1 MNNQIRYATR
11 YATFGERFTAVL
23 RDCLYTWWIAFVGF
37 FLIQIIQIVLRMND
51 MINDSLYSM
60 LTTIKIMGPI
70 LFIILGQPLYAM
82 VGDVSGRHTSKG
94 KFKNQIYVLNKK
106 GQFLTLGQSFLRM
119 ILKYATL
126 SIPFGL
132 IATIIVM
139 CCTEKKQALHD
150 LILGHVVVKNI

>member
-1 MNNQIRYATR
+1 MNNQISYTTR

-37 FLIQIIQIVLRMND
+37 FLIQLVQIVLKMNG
-51 MINDSLYSM
+51 MENDSLYSL
-60 LTTIKIMGPI
+60 LTIIKITGPI
-70 LFIILGQPLYAM
+70 LFIIFGQPLCAM

-94 KFKNQIYVLNKK
+94 KFKDQLYVLNKN

-119 ILKYATL
+119 ILKYVTL
-126 SIPFGL
+126 AIPFGL
-132 IATIIVM
+132 IATIIAM